1 MGYIRKKVAG
11 NTTSTFNTKTGQTR
25 YTTSN
30 KVGNITNSS
39 SHKGNS
45 TRTTKTTT
53 VNHVVTR
60 TSKSYTP
67 PKMKTPTPPKTQYKD
82 YSKSAKGSHSSSG
95 ECGSVSWKWVVGFIV
110 FFIILGVLR

>member
-1 MGYIRKKVAG
+1 MGYVRKKVAG

-25 YTTSN
+25 YTTTN

-45 TRTTKTTT
+45 MRVTKTTK
-53 VNHVVTR
+53 VNNVISR

-67 PKMKTPTPPKTQYKD
+67 PKMKAPTPAKVNTLKRRKHRSNPD
-82 YSKSAKGSHSSSG
+82 FAIGSANA
-95 ECGSVSWKWVVGFIV
+95 VIAALII
-110 FFIILGVLR
+110 FFIILVFSAVS